1 MSKRGPASTSSDGER
16 PSYGA
21 SRTGSGTPIPAALAA
36 RPADPRR
43 RLPIPYVSEHPA
55 AEGGGPTVVDFT
67 AINAERAAA
76 AGQSRRCSLCA
87 DPLGY
92 WIGFL
97 GGPGAAQARVYSDP
111 PGHPECL
118 RAAVEL
124 CPYIAIGTA
133 RRASDRHR
141 APDTITPPGFS
152 DTKPDQWVL
161 GLTRS
166 YRMVLT
172 GGTLLFL
179 PAPFTHL
186 QRWRYDRDGRLKPAD
201 L

>member
-1 MSKRGPASTSSDGER
+1 MSERGPASTSSDGER
-16 PSYGA
+16 RSYGA

-36 RPADPRR
+36 RPTDPRR
-43 RLPIPYVSEHPA
+43 RLPIPYVSDHPA
-55 AEGGGPTVVDFT
+55 PDGAGPTVVDFT

-97 GGPGAAQARVYSDP
+97 GGPDAAQARVYSDP

-124 CPYIAIGTA
+124 CPYIAIGAA
-133 RRASDRHR
+133 RRASDRHPTR
-141 APDTITPPGFS
+141 VLRHQTRPVGARPD
-152 DTKPDQWVL
+152 
-161 GLTRS
+161 RS

-172 GGTLLFL
+172 RGTLLFL

-186 QRWRYDRDGRLKPAD
+186 QRWRYDRDGRPKPAD